1 MNTTLAIPASRYF
14 GDQTMTRP
22 ENPSIRES
30 RFSALKRHT
39 LVPFFGVEDHLESG

>member
-14 GDQTMTRP
+14 WDQTMTRP

-39 LVPFFGVEDHLESG
+39 LVPYFGVEDHLESG